1 MYIFTFY
8 IFFYLLIVCK
18 IESNECFLIDLKKI
32 NNKTIIKKSKNII
45 YANYNVNLLINNTNI
60 VNIINK
66 INTINKKKILCYS
79 KLLRTNNILPT
90 FLLNIL
96 GGWLTIPSYKL
107 FLNKKFWAFSLITQL
122 TMMNSMVI
130 NDLFDLKIDLI
141 NNNNRPLVNK
151 EISIK
156 EAQCLYI
163 STNIVISLL
172 TALFFNEK
180 HFYKYIYTINL
191 ILFLYTPYLKK
202 LLFIKNITCASVVS
216 STILLTSKS
225 LLTLNNQFVFSFL
238 SHKCIPYC
246 SDYINLID
254 ITSIFLFLSSLY
266 IELLLDVKDING
278 DKENNIITIPNHFG
292 IKKTFNFLI
301 VLFSGN
307 LLYYSTVFYKNK
319 KYKLFIGFILANT
332 HFFKNLFTLRNNKIV
347 NDKQILNSVK
357 ETTTSLIIFIACLL
371 LPF

>member
-1 MYIFTFY
+1 MKYWFNYIIL
-8 IFFYLLIVCK
+8 IFL
-18 IESNECFLIDLKKI
+18 FLNCKI
-32 NNKTIIKKSKNII
+32 NNSKCYMLKSIEIKNNNKIKTLLNDNTSKIIKQ
-45 YANYNVNLLINNTNI
+45 
-60 VNIINK
+60 NK
-66 INTINKKKILCYS
+66 IKSYS

-96 GGWLTIPSYKL
+96 GGWLTIPCYKL

-163 STNIVISLL
+163 STNVVISILSG
-172 TALFFNEK
+172 LFFYEK
-180 HFYKYIYTINL
+180 HFYKFIYTINL

-202 LLFIKNITCASVVS
+202 ILFIKNITCASVVS
-216 STILLTSKS
+216 STLVLTSKS
-225 LLTLNNQFVFSFL
+225 LLLNNIMIASQNTQ
-238 SHKCIPYC
+238 H
-246 SDYINLID
+246 INLID

-266 IELLLDVKDING
+266 IELLLDVKDIQG
-278 DKENNIITIPNHFG
+278 DKENNIVTIPNYFG
-292 IKKTFNFLI
+292 IKKTYHFLI
-301 VLFSGN
+301 ILFSGN
-307 LLYYSTVFYKNK
+307 VLYHSNIFYKSNN
-319 KYKLFIGFILANT
+319 YKLFIGFILANI
-332 HFFKNLFTLRNNKIV
+332 HFFKNLFILRNNKMI
-347 NDKQILNSVK
+347 NDNQILNSVK
-357 ETTTSLIIFIACLL
+357 ETTISLIIFIIGLL

>member
-1 MYIFTFY
+1 MRIFLFY
-8 IFFYLLIVCK
+8 IFYLLITK
-18 IESNECFLIDLKKI
+18 IENTECYLMNLKNR
-32 NNKTIIKKSKNII
+32 NNKIIANKTKNGI
-45 YANYNVNLLINNTNI
+45 YSNSNVNFLINNTNI
-60 VNIINK
+60 AKIVNAINSINK
-66 INTINKKKILCYS
+66 DKILSYS

-107 FLNKKFWAFSLITQL
+107 FLNKNFWAFSLITQL

-172 TALFFNEK
+172 SALFFHKK
-180 HFYKYIYTINL
+180 HFYKFIYAINI
-191 ILFLYTPYLKK
+191 ILFLYTPILKK

-225 LLTLNNQFVFSFL
+225 ISLYNYTPS
-238 SHKCIPYC
+238 
-246 SDYINLID
+246 YIQSVNLID
-254 ITSIFLFLSSLY
+254 ITSRFLFLSSLY
-266 IELLLDVKDING
+266 IELLLDIKDING

-292 IKKTFNFLI
+292 IKKTFKFLI

-357 ETTTSLIIFIACLL
+357 DTTISLIIFIICLL

>member
-1 MYIFTFY
+1 M
-8 IFFYLLIVCK
+8 FFYLLFIGK
-18 IESNECFLIDLKKI
+18 LESTECFLIHLKKI
-32 NNKTIIKKSKNII
+32 NNKTIIKKPKNII
-45 YANYNVNLLINNTNI
+45 YANYNVNFLINNTNI
-60 VNIINK
+60 INIINR
-66 INTINKKKILCYS
+66 INSINKDKILSYS

-96 GGWLTIPSYKL
+96 AGWLTIPSCKL
-107 FLNKKFWAFSLITQL
+107 FLNRKFWAFSLITQL
-122 TMMNSMVI
+122 TMMNSMVV

-172 TALFFNEK
+172 CSLFFYEK
-180 HFYKYIYTINL
+180 HFYTFIYAINL

-202 LLFIKNITCASVVS
+202 ILFIKNITCASVVS

-225 LLTLNNQFVFSFL
+225 ISLNNQNTVSLL
-238 SHKCIPYC
+238 SQKY
-246 SDYINLID
+246 SQNYIHGFNLID

-266 IELLLDVKDING
+266 IELLLDVKDIRG

-292 IKKTFNFLI
+292 VKKTVNSLI

-307 LLYYSTVFYKNK
+307 LVYYTTIFYKNK
-319 KYKLFIGFILANT
+319 NYKLFIGFILANA
-332 HFFKNLFTLRNNKIV
+332 HFFKNLFLLQKNEIIT
-347 NDKQILNSVK
+347 DKQILISVK
-357 ETTTSLIIFIACLL
+357 ETTISLIIFIACLL